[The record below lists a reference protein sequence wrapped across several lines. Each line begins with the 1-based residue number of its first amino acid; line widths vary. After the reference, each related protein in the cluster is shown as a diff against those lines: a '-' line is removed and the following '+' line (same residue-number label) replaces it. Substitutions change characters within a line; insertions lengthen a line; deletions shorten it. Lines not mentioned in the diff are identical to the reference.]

1 MDSVCKNY
9 FKAVLIALFSMFFSV
24 IAFIC
29 LPQITSAATG
39 TLGSEEPYVYFTYEN
54 AEDGVQ
60 ADGNQ
65 LSAGT
70 YNVSVHFSGMLNS
83 SVFQVSATYDTEKAT
98 VVPTPVSLLSDTVTD
113 MESMGYVLG
122 DGDIVFGFVST
133 NDAFSS
139 LGDDVVIA
147 EFTMT
152 FAQDCDAETV
162 ITVSKS
168 PDYTF
173 AQADYGDGY
182 NDEYSLTLDSE
193 KDVNYTG
200 TLYIMTCDVTP
211 AFGYDVSAS
220 LVVMTNSNGE
230 TNNVPVYGEY
240 TVQVY
245 RDIDRTDLVT
255 TVKSVRSENAN
266 SFVIEGLTD
275 GTYYA
280 TISGAY
286 AITRNDITIV
296 VNGSDIAGPV
306 IPIIA
311 CDFNGDKGIGAN
323 DAIVVYEN
331 AASGNDMFY
340 DLNGDKG
347 IGSNDAIIVYACA
360 SSGKVKPITIEN

>member
-70 YNVSVHFSGMLNS
+70 YNVSVHLSGMLNS

-182 NDEYSLTLDSE
+182 DDEYSLTLDSE

-230 TNNVPVYGEY
+230 TNNVPVYGTY
-240 TVQVY
+240 TIDVY
-245 RDIDRTDLVT
+245 RDSDRTDLLVS
-255 TVKSVRSENAN
+255 VKSVKSENSN
-266 SFVIEGLTD
+266 SFVIEGLTN

-280 TISGAY
+280 TISGTY
-286 AITRNDITIV
+286 TITRKDITIV
-296 VNGSDIAGPV
+296 VSNSDIAGPA
-306 IPIIA
+306 IPLMV
-311 CDFNGDKGIGAN
+311 CDYNGDDFVTGA
-323 DAIVVYEN
+323 DALIIYQDSALFDHN
-331 AASGNDMFY
+331 MNF
-340 DLNGDKG
+340 DLNGDNFITG
-347 IGSNDAIIVYACA
+347 ADALIVYSCA
-360 SSGKVKPITIEN
+360 TSGEFKPITIG